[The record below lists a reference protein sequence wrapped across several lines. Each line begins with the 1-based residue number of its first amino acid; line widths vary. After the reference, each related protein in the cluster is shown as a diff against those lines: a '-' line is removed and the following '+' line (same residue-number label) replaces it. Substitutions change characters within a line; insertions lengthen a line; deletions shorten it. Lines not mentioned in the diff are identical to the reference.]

1 MTTLPPEGPVE
12 KANSETNPFWEFSIL
27 VYGNEEV
34 RDACLDAQEV
44 YGADVNLLL
53 LCCWLGFVG
62 IKLTPEGIRR
72 LDTLVDGWRREA
84 ILPLR
89 TVRKRLKGTIGPV
102 PSDLAADVRNTVKQ
116 AELQAERIEQD
127 LLYSALQT
135 LPGRDGRDAERSGV
149 ARQNLQLYATEILN
163 LPSVSAMRGAIED
176 ILEGCRSA
184 LEAEADS
191 ADC

>member
-1 MTTLPPEGPVE
+1 MTNVPPDEPE
-12 KANSETNPFWEFSIL
+12 DRPAPDANPFWEFSIL

-53 LCCWLGFVG
+53 LCSWLGFVG
-62 IKLTPEGIRR
+62 IKLTPEGVRR

-84 ILPLR
+84 VLPLR
-89 TVRKRLKGTIGPV
+89 TLRKRLKGTIGPV
-102 PSDLAADVRNTVKQ
+102 PSDMAAGVRNAVKQ
-116 AELQAERIEQD
+116 AELQAEKIEQD

-163 LPSVSAMRGAIED
+163 LPTVSAMRGAIEE
-176 ILEGCRSA
+176 ILEGCRAA
-184 LEAEADS
+184 LEAEADLS
-191 ADC
+191 DC